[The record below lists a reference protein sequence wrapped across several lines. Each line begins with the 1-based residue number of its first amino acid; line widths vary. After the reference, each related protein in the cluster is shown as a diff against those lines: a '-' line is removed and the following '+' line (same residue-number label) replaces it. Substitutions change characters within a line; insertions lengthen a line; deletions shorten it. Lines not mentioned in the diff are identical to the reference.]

1 MNFSIGIL
9 SGMGPRSTG
18 PFIDLIITEC
28 QLQYGAL
35 YDIDYPEMH
44 IISLP
49 TPFYPDKII
58 DDEKMVQVLKYG
70 VSSLVSSGVSLI
82 VVPCNFVHKYFS
94 EMLKASLNTPLLH
107 IADSALMY
115 IPKEALNIAVIG
127 TAPTLDSNLYQERIF
142 NSGKKY
148 VSSNELY
155 DRTTETIKLIKEKGY
170 DNRNVIDSWLMLLS
184 CVDSL
189 GVDALLVACT
199 DISPLI
205 KRTTMSNYHFVIVDT
220 SRSLAASAV
229 NAYCNRGGYVSNRC
243 EPPGGLLKGTV

>member
-9 SGMGPRSTG
+9 AGMGPRSTG

-35 YDIDYPEMH
+35 YDMDYPEMH

-58 DDEKMVQVLKYG
+58 DNEKMVQVLKYG

-82 VVPCNFVHKYFS
+82 VVPCNFAHKYFS
-94 EMLKASLNTPLLH
+94 EMLKVSLGTPLFH
-107 IADSALMY
+107 ITDAALMC
-115 IPKEALNIAVIG
+115 IPKDALNVAVIG
-127 TAPTLDSNLYQERIF
+127 TAPTLDIGLYQERIF

-148 VSSNELY
+148 VSSNELRS
-155 DRTTETIKLIKEKGY
+155 RTTELINLIKEKGFE
-170 DNRNVIDSWLMLLS
+170 NRNVIDSWLTLLS

-189 GVDALLVACT
+189 DVDALLIACT
-199 DISPLI
+199 DISPLM
-205 KRTTMSNYHFVIVDT
+205 KKTVMCNHHFVIVDT

-229 NAYCNRGGYVSNRC
+229 KAYCNRG
-243 EPPGGLLKGTV
+243 KG

>member
-1 MNFSIGIL
+1 
-9 SGMGPRSTG
+9 
-18 PFIDLIITEC
+18 
-28 QLQYGAL
+28 
-35 YDIDYPEMH
+35 
-44 IISLP
+44 
-49 TPFYPDKII
+49 
-58 DDEKMVQVLKYG
+58 
-70 VSSLVSSGVSLI
+70 
-82 VVPCNFVHKYFS
+82 
-94 EMLKASLNTPLLH
+94 TPLLH

-148 VSSNELY
+148 VFSNELR
-155 DRTTETIKLIKEKGY
+155 DWTTETIKLIKEKGY
-170 DNRNVIDSWLMLLS
+170 DNRNVIDSWLMFLS

-199 DISPLI
+199 DISPLM